1 MSLPLKENSMT
12 LDPEETFAVWSLN
25 FLAELVTS
33 KIFVQPPI
41 GRKEYHSHIL
51 VDESETTILS
61 GSKL

>member
-1 MSLPLKENSMT
+1 MT